1 MTFPCSCDVTGAS
14 YQPVR
19 DGHFILDTV
28 SLWTHLKQ
36 CDLRLSQRVQ
46 SHCSCFTIYGEENGK
61 VLLRVKF
68 VVIFIGLSV
77 DYCYFDRSS
86 VLTYTSVTLDHYG
99 SGGWGPPTPSSG
111 PRWGPIPGSSSSTPG
126 PPPIMDSP
134 YRITC
139 PVHSPYRLRF
149 TNGGLDYYSH
159 QVGTSRGASKT
170 SGLSDESVSLGR

>member
-1 MTFPCSCDVTGAS
+1 
-14 YQPVR
+14 
-19 DGHFILDTV
+19 
-28 SLWTHLKQ
+28 
-36 CDLRLSQRVQ
+36 
-46 SHCSCFTIYGEENGK
+46 
-61 VLLRVKF
+61 VLLRLKF

-77 DYCYFDRSS
+77 DCCYFNRSS

-139 PVHSPYRLRF
+139 PVHSPYRFRF
-149 TNGGLDYYSH
+149 ANGGLDYYSH
-159 QVGTSRGASKT
+159 QVGSSRGASDGSKT
-170 SGLSDESVSLGR
+170 TGLSDEWVSLGRRLAVYMNYIETRFPPRSVGSLRCRPTMCIVFPLIFS